1 MSLIADL
8 VQSVFDPNR
17 DPHAIPMLD
26 GPLSPNADLD
36 AAREVAPGF
45 DQPDDVVEGA
55 DGALYVSDNK
65 SILRCEPP
73 NFAEVSVWA
82 RFEQRVSALAVHPG
96 GGLVV
101 GLTGNGLCLLD
112 AQGTPGARLHRAG
125 DRSLDCVTAL
135 AVAAD
140 GGIYIANGSQHS
152 NSSQWLQD
160 LMSVRAPSGGI
171 FLADSELRTA
181 EIKMSGLAWPYGLT
195 LTDAD
200 NKLWFNQAWSHALS
214 YVEVSTGNSRAVQS
228 NTAYYP
234 ARLRADVSGTLW
246 QACFALRSP
255 LVEFVL
261 REATYREEMIAT
273 ISPELWVAP
282 SLRAGADCRE
292 PAQFGS
298 LRKLG
303 IQKPWAPARSYG
315 LVVKLSS
322 RGEPRQSWHSRVDG
336 SCHGLTSVCP
346 LTDGRVIVVSKGH
359 GKLLWLVDAPA
370 VGVA

>member
-1 MSLIADL
+1 MSLIGDL

-17 DPHAIPMLD
+17 DQHAIPMLD
-26 GPLSPNADLD
+26 GPLSPKTDLD
-36 AAREVAPGF
+36 GAREVASGF
-45 DQPDDVVEGA
+45 DQPDDVVVGA
-55 DGALYVSDNK
+55 DGALYVSDNR

-101 GLTGNGLCLLD
+101 GLDGNGLCRLD
-112 AQGTPGARLHRAG
+112 AQGTPGTSLRCAG
-125 DRSLDCVTAL
+125 DRPLNCVTAL
-135 AVAAD
+135 VVAAD
-140 GGIYIANGSQHS
+140 GGIYIANGSQHT
-152 NSSQWLQD
+152 NSHEWLQN
-160 LMSVRAPSGGI
+160 LMSARGSSGGI

-195 LTDAD
+195 LTDAG

-214 YVEVSTGNSRAVQS
+214 YVEISTGSSRKVQS

-234 ARLRADVSGTLW
+234 ARPRADASGALW

-255 LVEFVL
+255 LVELVL
-261 REATYREEMIAT
+261 RESRYREEMIAT
-273 ISPELWVAP
+273 ISPELWIGP

-303 IQKPWAPARSYG
+303 IHKPWAPARSYG

-322 RGEPRQSWHSRVDG
+322 RGEPCQSWHSRVDG
-336 SCHGLTSVCP
+336 SCHGVTSVCP
-346 LTDGRVIVVSKGH
+346 LTDGRVIIVSKGH
-359 GKLLWLVDAPA
+359 GKVLWLVDTPT